1 MSFISR
7 VFNQSI
13 DDPFT
18 KIVERF
24 WGVNVNSGVT
34 VSESSALKYVTVY
47 SCVRVLAETIGSLP
61 LFVYQARA
69 GGGADK
75 VHSHPAYHLLHNAP
89 NDEMTSQTW
98 RETIMGHIALS
109 GNGYSRI
116 LRDDERR
123 YGNAGLLGLEPLDWQ
138 RVEPFRDRETKRLM
152 YRITNDDGTMET
164 LVPRKILHIPG
175 LGYDGIMGYS
185 PVSMAREAI
194 GLGLA
199 STEFAARF
207 FGQGMNIG
215 GVLEHPG
222 KLSDPAKQNLQ
233 KSLDERGSGLANS
246 WRPFVLEEGMK
257 WSRIPMPLTDAQFL
271 ETRKFTRD
279 EICGLFRVPPHMI
292 ANLERSTNNNIEH
305 QSLEFVKYTILPWI
319 TRWEQTLN
327 WKLFGDNERARGLY
341 VKFNVEGLLRGD
353 YKSRQEGLGI
363 QRQNG
368 IINANEWR
376 EMEEMNPIEGV
387 SGDAY
392 LVNGNMISTET
403 ASKQQ
408 PRKNPSGNGG
418 ENGNE

>member
-7 VFNQSI
+7 AFNQI
-13 DDPFT
+13 VNDPFT

-24 WGVNVNSGVT
+24 WGANVNSGVT
-34 VSESSALKYVTVY
+34 VNEMNAMKYVTVF

-61 LFVYQARA
+61 LFVYQARS

-116 LRDDERR
+116 VTNSR
-123 YGNAGLLGLEPLDWQ
+123 GQLLSIEPLEWH
-138 RVEPFRDRETKRLM
+138 RVEPFKDVETHKLM
-152 YRITNDDGTMET
+152 YRVINDDGVVET

-175 LGYDGIMGYS
+175 LGYDGIVGYS
-185 PVSMAREAI
+185 PVRMAREAI

-199 STEFAARF
+199 ATEFAARF

-222 KLSDPAKQNLQ
+222 SLSDTAHKHL
-233 KSLDERGSGLANS
+233 KESLEARGSGLANA
-246 WRPFVLEEGMK
+246 WKPLILEEGMK
-257 WSRIPMPLTDAQFL
+257 WTRIPMPLTDAQFL

-327 WKLFGDNERARGLY
+327 WKLFSDSERARGLY

-376 EMEEMNPIEGV
+376 EMEEMNPIDGA

-408 PRKNPSGNGG
+408 PRQNPGR
-418 ENGNE
+418 ERR

>member
-1 MSFISR
+1 MGVISR
-7 VFNQSI
+7 VFNLSI
-13 DDPFT
+13 DDHFKTEP
-18 KIVERF
+18 F
-24 WGVNVNSGVT
+24 WGVKSKSGVT
-34 VSESSALKYVTVY
+34 VSESNALKYVTVY

-98 RETIMGHIALS
+98 RETLMGHIALS

-116 LRDDERR
+116 TLNRR
-123 YGNAGLLGLEPLDWQ
+123 GQIIDIFPIDWRMIEPV
-138 RVEPFRDRETKRLM
+138 RNKKTR
-152 YRITNDDGTMET
+152 RIEYQMTEEGTTE
-164 LVPRKILHIPG
+164 VINSDQILHIPG

-327 WKLFGDNERARGLY
+327 WKLFGDSERAKGLY

-376 EMEEMNPIEGV
+376 EMEEANPIEGV

-408 PRKNPSGNGG
+408 PRQNPGGNS
-418 ENGNE
+418 

>member
-1 MSFISR
+1 MGVISR
-7 VFNQSI
+7 VFAESGFDHFANLR
-13 DDPFT
+13 
-18 KIVERF
+18 ERY
-24 WGVNVNSGVT
+24 WGVTANTGIN
-34 VSESSALKYVTVY
+34 VSEQTAMKYITVF

-61 LFVYQARA
+61 LFVYQARS

-75 VHSHPAYHLLHNAP
+75 VQQHPAYSLLHDCP

-98 RETIMGHIALS
+98 RETIMGHVALS

-116 LRDDERR
+116 KTDWRGRAE
-123 YGNAGLLGLEPLDWQ
+123 GLIPLDWQ
-138 RVEPFRDRETKRLM
+138 TVEPFKDKNTKKLM
-152 YRITNDDGTMET
+152 YQVTNDDGTVEN
-164 LVPRKILHIPG
+164 LFPYELLHIPG

-185 PVSMAREAI
+185 PVRMAREAI

-222 KLSDPAKQNLQ
+222 KLGDPAYQNLK
-233 KSLDERGSGLANS
+233 KSLEERGQGLANS
-246 WRPFVLEEGMK
+246 WKPLILEEGMK

-305 QSLEFVKYTILPWI
+305 QSLEFVKYTILPWV
-319 TRWEQTLN
+319 TRWEQAMN
-327 WKLFGDNERARGLY
+327 WKLFTPQERARGLY
-341 VKFNVEGLLRGD
+341 VKFNLEGLLRGD

-376 EMEEMNPIEGV
+376 NMEEMNPIDGI

-408 PRKNPSGNGG
+408 PRKNGGNGG
-418 ENGNE
+418 ENNS